1 MSDTPNRDVELQ
13 REFAAA
19 EDPESPRVLK
29 RRVDDLELRLAAA
42 ERATA
47 TNTVEG

>member
-1 MSDTPNRDVELQ
+1 MNIENERDAELQ

-29 RRVDDLELRLAAA
+29 RRVDDLERRIGEIELRAAHPA
-42 ERATA
+42 
-47 TNTVEG
+47 N